1 MNAVEQHIE
10 NMFRD
15 FPETEEIK
23 RIKNDLYQNAQDR
36 YDELVALGKT
46 ESEAL
51 GTIIIEIGER
61 DVLLEELDYDQEQ
74 DLMDY
79 SIHTLAEA
87 ENYIMFTN
95 RESMKIGLGILL
107 ILVSVGLTPTFN
119 TFGVEE
125 IGVILLLICVA
136 VAVGIF
142 ITAGLRLDALKNAFD
157 PDEGTFYLSP
167 EDYETVEYEFSVF
180 KEKERYRIPM
190 GVMLCIL
197 AVIPLLIFSFL
208 DQQLITERFG
218 ILLLTTAIGA
228 GVYQFVKYG
237 MLQSAYEQILNIGE
251 YSVEERRFQQKIE
264 PIAGIYWL
272 AIVLIYFVWSFT
284 TMNWH
289 YTWMVWPI
297 SGILWAL
304 ISLFLKIMSNR
315 ESDR

>member
-36 YDELVALGKT
+36 YDELIALGKT

-61 DVLLEELDYDQEQ
+61 DVLLEELGYDQEE

-79 SIHTLAEA
+79 SFHTLAEA

-95 RESMKIGLGILL
+95 RESTKIGLGILL
-107 ILVSVGLTPTFN
+107 ILVGVGLTPTFN

-142 ITAGLRLDALKNAFD
+142 ITAGLRLESLKNALD
-157 PDEGTFYLSP
+157 PDEGIFYLSH
-167 EDYETVEYEFSVF
+167 EDYETIEYEFSVF
-180 KEKERYRIPM
+180 KERERYRIPM

-197 AVIPLLIFSFL
+197 AVIPLLLFSFL

-218 ILLLTTAIGA
+218 ILLLTTAIGT

-237 MLQSAYEQILNIGE
+237 MLQSAYEQVLNIGE

-272 AIVLIYFVWSFT
+272 GAVLVYFIWSFT

-289 YTWMVWPI
+289 YTWMIWPI

-304 ISLFLKIMSNR
+304 ISLFLKTWSNR